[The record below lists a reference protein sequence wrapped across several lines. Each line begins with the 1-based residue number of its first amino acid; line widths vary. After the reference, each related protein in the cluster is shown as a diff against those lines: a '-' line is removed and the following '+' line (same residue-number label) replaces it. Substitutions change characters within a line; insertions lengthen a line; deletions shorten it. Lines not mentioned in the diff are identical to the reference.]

1 MVATLDLNLS
11 LFCPTDDTP
20 VNEVT
25 FNHDDDYDN
34 DEDHSFEKEADDHS
48 VGELSRISK
57 ENMELKETLSVA
69 WDMYNSLNA
78 HVKKL
83 MQDKEVLEL
92 GTKKRKFDE
101 TVQQSSW
108 KRLDDELPRSGT
120 KIVYV
125 PIDPSDKSLVV
136 KDGYQWRKY
145 GQKVTRDNPSPR
157 AYYKCSFAPTC
168 PVKKKVQ
175 RSMEDDGVVVVTYDG
190 EHNHRSTMQEVTYA
204 LAQECEVSNTS
215 ERMFNPPKL
224 DEVLVEQMATYLS
237 KDPNFTSELAAAISS
252 KILEV
257 ETF

>member
-1 MVATLDLNLS
+1 MVATLDLNLT

-20 VNEVT
+20 VNEVN
-25 FNHDDDYDN
+25 FNLDDDD
-34 DEDHSFEKEADDHS
+34 DEDHSFVKEADDPS
-48 VGELSRISK
+48 VEELSRISK
-57 ENMELKETLSVA
+57 ENMKLKESLSVA

-78 HVKKL
+78 QVKKL
-83 MQDKEVLEL
+83 MHDKEELECSP
-92 GTKKRKFDE
+92 KKRKFEE
-101 TVQQSSW
+101 TVQQSLW
-108 KRLDDELPRSGT
+108 KMPYDELPRSGT

-125 PIDPSDKSLVV
+125 PVDPSDKSLVV

-175 RSMEDDGVVVVTYDG
+175 RCMDDNGVVVVTYEG
-190 EHNHRSTMQEVTYA
+190 EHNHRSTMQEVRYA
-204 LAQECEVSNTS
+204 LAHESEILSTS
-215 ERMFNPPKL
+215 ERRFDSPKL

-237 KDPNFTSELAAAISS
+237 KDPKFTSELAAAISS